1 MEKDLGVIIIND
13 SLSSLVQIVEVIN
26 KSFRM
31 LGYIN
36 RNVSYKKEVIAKLY
50 CAYVRLP
57 VEYCVLAWS
66 LAYEKDCWL
75 LERVIKK
82 NNQTD

>member
-36 RNVSYKKEVIAKLY
+36 RNVSYKKRGYSKTVLCLCQATCRVL
-50 CAYVRLP
+50 CASLVSSICKGL
-57 VEYCVLAWS
+57 LAFGES
-66 LAYEKDCWL
+66 
-75 LERVIKK
+75 
-82 NNQTD
+82 